1 MVRRPPRST
10 RTDTLF
16 PYTTLFRSLTRQA
29 VQTHAAA
36 RLHREIEP
44 FAVGRPLR
52 AALTAVDDQTD
63 FAGGAARDV
72 ERPDVRL
79 LHIAFGRGEFALE
92 PRIGDRPAIGR
103 PARRAFDSQGAR
115 GLRARLGR
123 DVDPSAVE
131 IGRAACRERV

>member
-1 MVRRPPRST
+1 MIRRPPRSAH
-10 RTDTLF
+10 TDTLF
-16 PYTTLFRSLTRQA
+16 PYTTAFRSAAAPRSTARTGRA

-36 RLHREIEP
+36 RLHREREP
-44 FAVGRPLR
+44 CAVWRPLR

-72 ERPDVRL
+72 GRPDVRP

-103 PARRAFDSQGAR
+103 PARRAFDSPGAR
-115 GLRARLGR
+115 DLQ
-123 DVDPSAVE
+123 
-131 IGRAACRERV
+131 IGRASCRERVCQYV